1 MKKNRLYRKR
11 TSQVD
16 IYQQVTDKIIAALE
30 TGVGPWIKPWDDSKV
45 AFGLHRNGSSER
57 SYRGINVLLL
67 NLVAFEKGYTDPRWV
82 TFQDVQRLGGRI
94 KKGEKHTKVVF
105 WKILEIEKEDQ
116 EKQKVIPL
124 VRVHRVFNVEQCEH
138 LNIQKLSPATD
149 ETIATTNQSAES
161 ILTLPTIRYGGTKAA
176 FYPTQDFIQIPP
188 KNSFES
194 LEHYYA
200 TAFHEVTH
208 WTGHDARLQRTFG
221 KRFGD
226 KDYAFEELVA
236 EIGSAFLGGATGLP
250 FNEMRHPEY
259 IQEWIKVLKEDKRAV
274 FNACRLSQA
283 ATDFIWGELEN
294 RELKTA

>member
-1 MKKNRLYRKR
+1 MKKNRLYRKK
-11 TSQVD
+11 TSQTD

-67 NLVAFEKGYTDPRWV
+67 NLVAFEKGYADPRWV
-82 TFQDVQRLGGRI
+82 TFHDVQRLGGRI

-161 ILTLPTIRYGGTKAA
+161 ILTLPTIRHGGTKAA
-176 FYPTQDFIQIPP
+176 FYPAQDFIQIPP

-236 EIGSAFLGGATGLP
+236 EIGSAFLGGAIGLP

-259 IQEWIKVLKEDKRAV
+259 IQEWIKVLKDDKRAV
-274 FNACRLSQA
+274 FNACRLSQT